1 MQRSAQRTKLKTN
14 KRSVFNNDI
23 SHDNNNKHKNVNGKK
38 FFLRKSQSK
47 RQGELDSNI
56 PMDDGNI
63 ALKFLNLIFYVLS

>member
-1 MQRSAQRTKLKTN
+1 M
-14 KRSVFNNDI
+14 FNNDI
-23 SHDNNNKHKNVNGKK
+23 SHDNNNKYKNVNGKK